1 MKLNKSEILKEKLIF
16 KWNCFQAAKQWRQ
29 NALEENRH
37 NIQSNL
43 AAIDAATATVITQTS
58 G

>member
-1 MKLNKSEILKEKLIF
+1 M
-16 KWNCFQAAKQWRQ
+16 QAAKQWKH

-58 G
+58 GKPLQNSLETIR